1 MNLPI
6 TMDPFKYGNVEISNM
21 IKEKDEIFERF
32 IIIKDNKT
40 FRIDV
45 YDGVH
50 GWSEIKCNKVNKIS
64 ILGNIKLSWIDTRL
78 DENSNY
84 FKREIGK
91 STIYFLDGEIIL
103 RKKELPA
110 KPIRR
115 LTKDNKLINNNFY
128 TLDIETI
135 QIKNKVRPYLVNIFT
150 GTKHF
155 TVFNENEKILFDRNN
170 Q

>member
-50 GWSEIKCNKVNKIS
+50 G
-64 ILGNIKLSWIDTRL
+64 
-78 DENSNY
+78 
-84 FKREIGK
+84 
-91 STIYFLDGEIIL
+91 
-103 RKKELPA
+103 
-110 KPIRR
+110 
-115 LTKDNKLINNNFY
+115 
-128 TLDIETI
+128 
-135 QIKNKVRPYLVNIFT
+135 
-150 GTKHF
+150 
-155 TVFNENEKILFDRNN
+155 
-170 Q
+170 

>member
-1 MNLPI
+1 
-6 TMDPFKYGNVEISNM
+6 
-21 IKEKDEIFERF
+21 
-32 IIIKDNKT
+32 
-40 FRIDV
+40 
-45 YDGVH
+45 
-50 GWSEIKCNKVNKIS
+50 
-64 ILGNIKLSWIDTRL
+64 
-78 DENSNY
+78 
-84 FKREIGK
+84 
-91 STIYFLDGEIIL
+91 L